1 MQFRYFPGS
10 RIAFAAIPLLF
21 LSSLCQAATVPA
33 TPAPNSPQAIQEY
46 VQTQLAIW
54 KLRLDLMD
62 WRVSLVFCH
71 PPQLGPK
78 KMGDVEWDQ
87 TAKTAVIRV
96 MDPADYRLSPEDTRK
111 DMEFTVLH
119 GLIHLELASLPR
131 NKRNAEREELA
142 VSQLADALL
151 RLDRGTK

>member
-1 MQFRYFPGS
+1 MQFRYSPGP
-10 RIAFAAIPLLF
+10 RVAFAVVPLLF
-21 LSSLCQAATVPA
+21 LSSFCQAAQPEPTA
-33 TPAPNSPQAIQEY
+33 SDSPQATQEY
-46 VQTQLAIW
+46 VKTQLAIW

-62 WRVSLVFCH
+62 WNVSLLFCRSA
-71 PPQLGPK
+71 QLGPK
-78 KMGDVEWDQ
+78 KMGDVEWDKD
-87 TAKTAVIRV
+87 AKTAVIRV
-96 MDPADYRLSPEDTRK
+96 LDPADYRLGPEDTRK

-131 NKRNAEREELA
+131 NRRNTQREELA

>member
-10 RIAFAAIPLLF
+10 RIAFAAVPLF
-21 LSSLCQAATVPA
+21 FFSFLCQAATTPI
-33 TPAPNSPQAIQEY
+33 PAPDSPQAIQEY

-62 WRVSLVFCH
+62 WKVSLVFCH

-87 TAKTAVIRV
+87 AAKSAVIHV
-96 MDPADYRLSPEDTRK
+96 LDPADYRLSPEDTRK